1 MSLTVQRSRIARVR
15 RIQHQLAASAAAN
28 AAGQVRA
35 LENNQQR
42 LRNMRHGLGAE
53 PGPTDGSALASR
65 GELAM
70 RIEAARDGLGK
81 SIVNAHAALKLR
93 EQARL
98 GARRNQEAAE
108 KLEHKART
116 AHGHREEK
124 RSAGFFRRARRTSGN
139 GEAE

>member
-1 MSLTVQRSRIARVR
+1 MSPAVQRSRIARVR
-15 RIQHQLAASAAAN
+15 RIQHQLAASAAAS
-28 AAGQVRA
+28 AAGQIRA

-42 LRNMRHGLGAE
+42 LRNMRQGLGAE
-53 PGPTDGSALASR
+53 PGHTDGATLASR

-70 RIEAARDGLGK
+70 RIEAAREGLGK

-98 GARRNQEAAE
+98 GARRDQEAAE

-116 AHGHREEK
+116 AQGHREEK
-124 RSAGFFRRARRTSGN
+124 RSAGLFRRARRPSAN